1 MPVMQPPNG
10 PIEVSDPNNVRETF
24 VSCPF
29 NIMFAG
35 GYGALCGNFAHKVGE
50 PKAQSM
56 SRCIQ
61 RREPPCQRLL

>member
-29 NIMFAG
+29 NIMIAG
-35 GYGALCGNFAHKVGE
+35 GMV
-50 PKAQSM
+50 
-56 SRCIQ
+56 
-61 RREPPCQRLL
+61 RLTFTTTPW